1 MITLQDVSYEN
12 LRAVIKIYETLSESD
27 KKHVAPNV
35 VSLAEAYLNYDIA
48 WPKAIVLD
56 ETIIGFVMLGL
67 DNYIAKEEDWPV
79 YFLWR
84 FMIGGEYQGKGYGK
98 AVLNMLV
105 DKCKAENIRYL
116 YVSSTKYDP
125 MPYEMYIKYGFVD
138 TGEVDDGEQV
148 LKLKI
153 KF

>member
-138 TGEVDDGEQV
+138 TGKVDDGEQV

-153 KF
+153 E

>member
-125 MPYEMYIKYGFVD
+125 MPYEMYIKYGFED

-153 KF
+153 E

>member
-98 AVLNMLV
+98 AVLKMLV

-125 MPYEMYIKYGFVD
+125 MPYEMYTKYGFVD

-153 KF
+153 E

>member
-12 LRAVIKIYETLSESD
+12 LRAVIKIYETLSEND

-153 KF
+153 E

>member
-105 DKCKAENIRYL
+105 DKCKAEKIRYL

-125 MPYEMYIKYGFVD
+125 IPYEMYIKYGFVD

-153 KF
+153 E

>member
-12 LRAVIKIYETLSESD
+12 LRAVIKIYDTLSESD

-35 VSLAEAYLNYDIA
+35 VSLAEAYLNYNIA

-56 ETIIGFVMLGL
+56 DTIIGFVMLGL

-98 AVLNMLV
+98 TVLNMLV
-105 DKCKAENIRYL
+105 DKCKEENINYL
-116 YVSSTKYDP
+116 YVSSTKYDT
-125 MPYEMYIKYGFVD
+125 MPYEMYIKYGFED

-153 KF
+153 

>member
-67 DNYIAKEEDWPV
+67 DNYIAKEEEWPV

-153 KF
+153 E

>member
-12 LRAVIKIYETLSESD
+12 LRSVIKIYETLSESD

-56 ETIIGFVMLGL
+56 ETIIGFAMLGL

-153 KF
+153 E

>member
-67 DNYIAKEEDWPV
+67 DNYIAKEEVWPV

-153 KF
+153 E

>member
-153 KF
+153 E

>member
-56 ETIIGFVMLGL
+56 ETIVGFVMLGL

-153 KF
+153 E

>member
-153 KF
+153 D